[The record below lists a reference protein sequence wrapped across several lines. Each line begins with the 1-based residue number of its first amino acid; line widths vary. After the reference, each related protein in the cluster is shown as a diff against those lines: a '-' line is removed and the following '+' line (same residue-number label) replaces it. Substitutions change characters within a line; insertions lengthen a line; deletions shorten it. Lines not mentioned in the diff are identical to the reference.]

1 MERMLR
7 TLNKKFGYDS
17 KDGTVNLYPE
27 SDAPVFIMND
37 GELVAE
43 LMYWGFPVEWSK
55 ATLFNAKAET
65 AMQKKSFKEALA
77 QRRCVIPTTGF
88 YEFENL
94 GVGKSKKKYLCR
106 LLGMIPVYLAGMY
119 ERKETRNGEIR
130 NCFTILTTEAS
141 NPLSEIHSRM
151 PAILNKSEFAAWI
164 KNDGIVDAILK
175 RAGPKLELI
184 AV

>member
-1 MERMLR
+1 MERVLR

-37 GELVAE
+37 GELVAK

-55 ATLFNAKAET
+55 STLFNAKAET
-65 AMQKKSFKEALA
+65 AAEKKSFKESLA

-94 GVGKSKKKYLCR
+94 GAGKTKKKYLCR
-106 LLGMIPVYLAGMY
+106 LPGMIPVYLAGMY
-119 ERKETRNGEIR
+119 ERKETKDGQLRD
-130 NCFTILTTEAS
+130 CFTILTTEAS
-141 NPLSEIHSRM
+141 KPLSSIHNRM
-151 PAILNKSEFAAWI
+151 PVILNKSEFEPWI
-164 KNDGIVDAILK
+164 SNNEVVDVVLK
-175 RAGPKLELI
+175 RAGPELALI